1 MIEPGDTGE
10 EDFDLDG
17 AMDDIAVEITNKA
30 EPIVEAAPVTPDV
43 APQTTPAREPP
54 KSWAKEKHEHWAK
67 LEPDA
72 QDYIALR
79 ERQMLDGLEQYKGD
93 SGFGKQMREAV
104 APFQDIIR
112 QQGVDAATAVREM
125 LNGHVRLSQGT
136 LEERKA
142 FLAQVAKNYGLDAPE
157 SPDMPPEI
165 RALNERIEGL
175 QAAMNGRA
183 RTEYEHAQAKV
194 QTEVSAFAEQN
205 PYFDEVADDIIA
217 YLHAGLELKPAYEKA
232 IWANPVTRQKEIA
245 RLSEESDAQRKEK
258 AKAEAAAARKATS
271 ANVRHRD
278 TAGSPTGPLG
288 TMEDTMKDTLTE
300 IRSRAH

>member
-1 MIEPGDTGE
+1 MIEPGDTGD
-10 EDFDLDG
+10 EDFDIDG
-17 AMDDIAVEITNKA
+17 AMDDIAAEITQKD
-30 EPIVEAAPVTPDV
+30 EPVVEAELKTEATPVQPVTP
-43 APQTTPAREPP
+43 REPP

-79 ERQMLDGLEQYKGD
+79 EKQMLDGLEQYKGD

-112 QQGVDAATAVREM
+112 QQGVDVTTAVREM
-125 LNGHVRLSQGT
+125 LNGHVRLTQGS

-157 SPDMPPEI
+157 SSDMPPEI

-183 RTEYEHAQAKV
+183 RTEYEQAQAKV
-194 QTEVSAFAEQN
+194 QSEVSAFAEQN

-217 YLHAGLELKPAYEKA
+217 YLNAGLELKPAYEKA
-232 IWANPVTRQKEIA
+232 VWANPVTRQKEIA

-258 AKAEAAAARKATS
+258 AKAEAAAAKKATS

-288 TMEDTMKDTLTE
+288 TMEDTMKEALND